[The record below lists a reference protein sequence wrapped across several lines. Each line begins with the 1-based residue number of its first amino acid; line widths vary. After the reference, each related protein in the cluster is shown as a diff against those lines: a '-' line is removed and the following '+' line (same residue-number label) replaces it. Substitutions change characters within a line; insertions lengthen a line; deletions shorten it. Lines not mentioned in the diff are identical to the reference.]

1 MISIASCTSVKIEEA
16 TVAERGAAVLRAD
29 DAENADPF
37 SITKGSTTSVAGKL
51 RLCPAT
57 LTHKDRV
64 TANVIGRSSIDG
76 TTYFDRSS
84 FPVRPKRSISYTL
97 TTIYDDSNDYSNL
110 RIEIENVFEN
120 AVNLGQNRA
129 MPDQQEGELAE
140 KIQRLIE
147 TIDIANILTDP
158 LTRSIEEILRVTAED
173 LGSNEASVL
182 VRDGDNGDLRFL
194 SAVGKVAERLVGV
207 LIPAGKGIA
216 GFVLSS
222 GQPIAVANADA
233 DASFYREVDKLT
245 GYSTEMILATPLR
258 HDGEVIGVLEY
269 INRAGEPPYQPFSPG
284 EMDRAARFA
293 DAIASLVRAYESAKL
308 FRDMGQKIVGEGSE
322 FDITEV
328 RDWLSH
334 YRGGAE
340 HREMMDLAVIVR
352 EIAGRGE
359 AERALCRSVLEAL
372 LTYTSDTIN
381 QTYLRY

>member
-1 MISIASCTSVKIEEA
+1 M
-16 TVAERGAAVLRAD
+16 
-29 DAENADPF
+29 
-37 SITKGSTTSVAGKL
+37 
-51 RLCPAT
+51 
-57 LTHKDRV
+57 
-64 TANVIGRSSIDG
+64 
-76 TTYFDRSS
+76 
-84 FPVRPKRSISYTL
+84 
-97 TTIYDDSNDYSNL
+97 
-110 RIEIENVFEN
+110 
-120 AVNLGQNRA
+120 NLGQNRG
-129 MPDQQEGELAE
+129 MPDQHEGELAE

-173 LGSNEASVL
+173 LGSSEASVL

-381 QTYLRY
+381 QTYLKY